1 MNKNELKTRLI
12 IAQGELEAELEN
24 ENGCFD
30 EIADHIFALAFYCKE
45 LLDKSSNDAL
55 IQLDKSVVW
64 QERHE
69 YIDGFYLSFARTV
82 VNFTAS
88 DMDDLGE
95 VYTHSVD
102 EVDREVIIEVVKE
115 LIKMC
120 NWQSI

>member
-1 MNKNELKTRLI
+1 MNKIGLKTQLM
-12 IAQGELEAELEN
+12 IAIGELEADLEN

-30 EIADHIFALAFYCKE
+30 EIANNIFMLAFSCE
-45 LLDKSSNDAL
+45 DLLDKSSNDVL

-64 QERHE
+64 QERRE
-69 YIDGFYLSFARTV
+69 YIDGFYLSLERTF

-102 EVDREVIIEVVKE
+102 EVDREIIVEVVKE

-120 NWQSI
+120 EK